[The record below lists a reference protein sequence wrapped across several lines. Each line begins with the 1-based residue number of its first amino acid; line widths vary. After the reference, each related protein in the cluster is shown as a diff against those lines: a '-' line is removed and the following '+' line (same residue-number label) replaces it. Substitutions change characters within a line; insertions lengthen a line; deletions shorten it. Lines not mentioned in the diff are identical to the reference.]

1 MNRRRMAAVIA
12 PVVALTLALT
22 GCSSSSGGGN
32 NALQDQGAQGVKTAD
47 INEKPLDQVK
57 DGGDFKWPV
66 DQLPDNWNVN
76 QVDGTVLDGQSM
88 FGAVF
93 PYLFTQNADATVS
106 ENPNY
111 VTSVKL
117 VSTDPQ
123 VVEYKLNPKAKWSNG
138 RAFSWEDFAA
148 QAKVLN
154 GKDPA
159 YEVSQT
165 TGYQDIAKVE
175 KGTDDLDVKVT
186 FAKKFAEWKSLF
198 IPLYPKELNADAET
212 FNKSF
217 ATEPKITA
225 GVFKVQ
231 KIDQTAKTVVLE
243 RDPNWWGTPAKL
255 DTVTF
260 KKVERPALADAFAN
274 GQIDFYNL
282 NNDVNAFKRAQ
293 GDPNTAIRQ
302 STYPDYTHLTFN
314 GASSSILADKDLRL
328 ALFRGIDTVA
338 ISKAILG
345 QMQKDTQPLGNH
357 IFLKGAKEYVDNSG
371 PYKYDVEAAKKQ
383 LDQLGW
389 KPAGDFRAKDGKQLK
404 VRLIIPTGT
413 PISQQTGQIMQSQ
426 LKAIGVNLDIQA
438 VPSTEFFKNY
448 VNVGNFDVTLFRWIS
463 TAFPIAGGQGIYYN
477 DPKNI
482 GQNYGH
488 VGDDKINQLY
498 DTAAQELDDSKRAA
512 DLNEIDKEIWAVGHQ
527 LPIFQSVGAFAVR
540 KTVAN
545 YGSPGFANTP
555 YDFAKI
561 GFVK

>member
-22 GCSSSSGGGN
+22 ACSGNSGGGN

-76 QVDGTVLDGQSM
+76 QVDGTPLDGQSM

-93 PYLFTQNADATVS
+93 PYVFTQNADATVS

-117 VSTDPQ
+117 VSSDPQ
-123 VVEYKLNPKAKWSNG
+123 VIEYKLNPKAKWSNG

-293 GDPNTAIRQ
+293 GDPNTVIRQ

-328 ALFRGIDTVA
+328 AIFRGIDTVA

-371 PYKYDVEAAKKQ
+371 PYKFDVEAAKKQ

-389 KPAGDFRAKDGKQLK
+389 QAAGDFRAKDGKQLK

-413 PISQQTGQIMQSQ
+413 PISQQTGQILQSQ

-488 VGDDKINQLY
+488 IGDDKINQLY
-498 DTAAQELDDSKRAA
+498 DTAAQELDESKRAA
-512 DLNEIDKEIWAVGHQ
+512 DLNEVDKEIWAVGHQ

-561 GFVK
+561 SFVK

>member
-12 PVVALTLALT
+12 PMVALTLALT
-22 GCSSSSGGGN
+22 ACSGGSGGGN

-93 PYLFTQNADATVS
+93 PYIFTQNSDATVS

-111 VTSVKL
+111 ITSAKV
-117 VSTDPQ
+117 VSSDPQ
-123 VVEYKLNPKAKWSNG
+123 VIEYQINPKAKWSNG

-198 IPLYPKELNADAET
+198 VPLYPKELDADAET

-293 GDPNTAIRQ
+293 GDANTVIRQ
-302 STYPDYTHLTFN
+302 STYPDYTHVTFN

-328 ALFRGIDTVA
+328 AIFRGIDTVA

-357 IFLKGAKEYVDNSG
+357 IFLKGAKEYTDNSG
-371 PYKYDVEAAKKQ
+371 PYKFDVEAAKKQ

-389 KPAGDFRAKDGKQLK
+389 KAAGDFRAKDGKELK

-413 PISQQTGQIMQSQ
+413 PISQQTGQILQSQ

-448 VNVGNFDVTLFRWIS
+448 VNVGNFDITLFRWIS

-488 VGDDKINQLY
+488 IGDDKINQLY
-498 DTAAQELDDSKRAA
+498 DAAAQELDDSKRAA

>member
-12 PVVALTLALT
+12 PVAALALVLT
-22 GCSSSSGGGN
+22 ACGSSGGGG
-32 NALQDQGAQGVKTAD
+32 NALQDQGDQGVKTAD
-47 INEKPLDQVK
+47 INAMPLDKVK

-76 QVDGTVLDGQSM
+76 EVDGTPLDGQSM
-88 FGAVF
+88 FGAIF
-93 PYLFTQNADATVS
+93 PYIFPQNSDATVS

-111 VTSVKL
+111 VTSVQL
-117 VSTDPQ
+117 VSTEPQ

-138 RAFSWEDFAA
+138 RTFSWEDFAA

-159 YEVSQT
+159 YEVSTT

-175 KGTDDLDVKVT
+175 KGTDDLDVKIT

-198 IPLYPKELNADAET
+198 SPLYPKELNADAET

-293 GDPNTAIRQ
+293 GDANTVIRQ
-302 STYPDYTHLTFN
+302 STYPDYTHVTFN
-314 GASSSILADKDLRL
+314 GAGSSILADKDLRL
-328 ALFRGIDTVA
+328 AIIRGIDTVA

-357 IFLKGAKEYVDNSG
+357 IYLKGAKEYADNSG
-371 PYKYDVEAAKKQ
+371 PYKLDVEAAKKQ

-389 KPAGDFRAKDGKQLK
+389 LQAGDFRAKAGKELK
-404 VRLIIPTGT
+404 VRLVIPVGT
-413 PISQQTGQIMQSQ
+413 PISQQSGQIIQSQ

-448 VNVGNFDVTLFRWIS
+448 VNVGNFDLTLFRWIS

-488 VGDDKINQLY
+488 IGNDQINKLY
-498 DTAAQELDDSKRAA
+498 DTAAQELDDSKRAQ
-512 DLNEIDKEIWAVGHQ
+512 DLNDVDKEIWAVGHQ